1 MFPFF
6 PLKAPENQK
15 FTGVFRSYKVG
26 PLARYG
32 SVKKKKERKVQ
43 LSYNFMFVFI
53 YSFIGKRS
61 GSQVVALQNELSK
74 LEHR

>member
-6 PLKAPENQK
+6 PLKASENQK
-15 FTGVFRSYKVG
+15 FTGVFMSYKVG

-32 SVKKKKERKVQ
+32 SVKKKKIQ

-53 YSFIGKRS
+53 HSFIGKRS